1 MSGAAKGVIVEFD
14 FAAMDGAKLLFDVAQ
29 RHLKA
34 VDGIGL
40 DMPTEEK
47 YLAGRSYEEGLAR
60 YFRVIKTKKTAQKA
74 ARELAAVFS
83 DAVSQA
89 VQGSVSAA
97 FRNFVTTIASR
108 GVKVV
113 ISTRAAPEAAAAA
126 FAPLLVENV
135 SLYREVSL
143 FYGCPRWDSWRRACM
158 ANDIARANAVAVTG
172 SGHGVR
178 SALLA
183 GMASMAVVKDRVSHQ
198 DYTGAGL
205 VVDDLSSASARRL
218 LAYMRA

>member
-1 MSGAAKGVIVEFD
+1 MASTAKGVIVEFD
-14 FAAMDGAKLLFDVAQ
+14 FAVLNGAQLLFDVAQ
-29 RHLKA
+29 RYLQALDK
-34 VDGIGL
+34 IGL

-60 YFRVIKTKKTAQKA
+60 YFRIVKTKKTAPKA
-74 ARELAAVFS
+74 ARELAVAFS
-83 DAVSQA
+83 NAVSGA
-89 VQGSVSAA
+89 VEKAVSPV
-97 FRNFVTTIASR
+97 FRNFVTAVAAK

-113 ISTRAAPEAAAAA
+113 ISTRANPEASAAA

-135 SLYREVSL
+135 SLYREVSP

-172 SGHGVR
+172 SGHGVK

-183 GMASMAVVKDRVSHQ
+183 GMASMAVMKDRVAHQ

-205 VVDDLSSASARRL
+205 VVKDLSAVSAKKL
-218 LAYMRA
+218 LTYLRA

>member
-14 FAAMDGAKLLFDVAQ
+14 FAAMDGAKLLFDVTQ

-47 YLAGRSYEEGLAR
+47 YLAGRSYEEGLVR
-60 YFRVIKTKKTAQKA
+60 YFRVIKTKKTAPKA
-74 ARELAAVFS
+74 ARELAALFC
-83 DAVSQA
+83 DAVSQTVLSA
-89 VQGSVSAA
+89 VSAA
-97 FRNFVTTIASR
+97 FRNFVATIASK

-113 ISTRAAPEAAAAA
+113 ISTRAAPEAAASA
-126 FAPLLVENV
+126 FASLLVENV

-158 ANDIARANAVAVTG
+158 ANDVARANAIAVTG
-172 SGHGVR
+172 SGHGVK

-183 GMASMAVVKDRVSHQ
+183 GMASMAVVKDRVAHQ
-198 DYTGAGL
+198 DYTGAGIIAS
-205 VVDDLSSASARRL
+205 DLSAASAKRL
-218 LAYMRA
+218 LSYLRA